1 LLTVL
6 LRAIVATAQ
15 RIEANKKGENV
26 PMSAEALK
34 VLAAARDPSL
44 GPLVV
49 PWPVPGNPAALVPF
63 SSFIEWQAAVE
74 SLNFRK
80 MVPQIVT
87 AKFERALKL
96 HLLAWI
102 DFDLIKAGELV
113 ALTTLELALTDRYG
127 DKVRDKKGKIYFHRL
142 LNYMPKHD
150 SLTDDKIP
158 MIRRCGGSA
167 VDMLSGKRHPTLA
180 EIRNE
185 LAHGY
190 PFDGFPQGGLFELVR
205 DLIEYAYRDWH

>member
-1 LLTVL
+1 MPIST
-6 LRAIVATAQ
+6 
-15 RIEANKKGENV
+15 
-26 PMSAEALK
+26 EALK
-34 VLAAARDPSL
+34 VLAVARDPSI
-44 GPLVV
+44 GPLVI

-63 SSFIEWQAAVE
+63 SSFADWQNSVE
-74 SLNFRK
+74 SLNFHK
-80 MVPQIVT
+80 MVPQIVA

-127 DKVRDKKGKIYFHRL
+127 HKVRDKKGKIYFHRL

-150 SLTDDKIP
+150 GLTDDKIP
-158 MIRRCGGSA
+158 MIQRCGGAA
-167 VDMLSGKRHPTLA
+167 VDMLTGKRHPTLA

-190 PFDGFPQGGLFELVR
+190 PFDGFRYGDLFELVR
-205 DLIEYAYRDWH
+205 KFD